1 MSRCVVLAERQES
14 EGEKG
19 GHVSTN
25 KVNVNDELKK
35 VYCEAKCRI
44 RRQVVLINYAPTQNV
59 GTFQACVCQGF
70 QVANSNHRHRCSAF
84 DLTFRREELAWNR
97 CQRQSSFF
105 PQ

>member
-1 MSRCVVLAERQES
+1 MLAERQES

-59 GTFQACVCQGF
+59 GTFQACAKDSKWLTPIIAIAV
-70 QVANSNHRHRCSAF
+70 RHLISRSDGKNLLGIGASAKAVSF
-84 DLTFRREELAWNR
+84 LNEEN
-97 CQRQSSFF
+97 
-105 PQ
+105 